1 MAEKVETASE
11 FLRKLGDW
19 ARVDS
24 PFGGYRAR
32 AAESLIDKRD
42 SAIAAAAELRGRLAT
57 IERLERCAENMR
69 WNDDRNMLIGI
80 CQLLRDEL
88 QSEGQR

>member
-1 MAEKVETASE
+1 MAEKIETASE

-42 SAIAAAAELRGRLAT
+42 SAIATAAELRGRLA
-57 IERLERCAENMR
+57 
-69 WNDDRNMLIGI
+69 ML
-80 CQLLRDEL
+80 DEL
-88 QSEGQR
+88 VALDDSSEFTMRVYQAVRLMREKYLPEVYR